1 MSASSAHAESSTR
14 AADWPFDLSVILAAY
29 GARATIAD
37 SMAALR
43 DQCTTARYEVVLVES
58 SGDGAAELAA
68 EVVARTSSGASPQ
81 LRVVRCDERRYAG
94 HARNLGIAVARG
106 RLLACTD
113 ADCIAAPDWVE
124 RVVRAHERGGAVIGG
139 AVEVANPECFA
150 GWGYYFAEFHRWR
163 PGGEAGPIDEVPGC
177 CLSFT
182 REAFARWGP
191 FLEGTYCS
199 DTAFQWRM
207 ARDGE
212 RPRFDPSIRVA
223 HRNPE
228 RLGRSLRHGVLH
240 GRQFAQVRAAQQSLR
255 RPRLALNAASAP
267 LLPAL
272 LLARTV
278 LGVVRN
284 RTYAGR
290 FALTWPVT
298 LAQLSAWSCGELL
311 GYLAALPTARSTH

>member
-1 MSASSAHAESSTR
+1 MSASSTPASATQ
-14 AADWPFDLSVILAAY
+14 AADWPLDLSIIVAAY

-43 DQCTTARYEVVLVES
+43 DQHTKARYEVVLVES

-68 EVVARTSSGASPQ
+68 EVIAGTPTGGSPQ
-81 LRVVRCDERRYAG
+81 LRVVRCHERRYAG

-163 PGGEAGPIDEVPGC
+163 PGGEARPIDEVPGC

-191 FLEGTYCS
+191 FLEGTYSS

-207 ARDGE
+207 ARDGQ

-228 RLGRSLRHGVLH
+228 GLGGSLRHGVFH
-240 GRQFAQVRAAQQSLR
+240 GRQFARVRAAQQSLG
-255 RPRLALNAASAP
+255 RPRLLLSAASAP
-267 LLPAL
+267 LLPAVL
-272 LLARTV
+272 FARTV
-278 LGVVRN
+278 LGVARN

-311 GYLAALPTARSTH
+311 GYVAALATAGD